1 MSENIRGVTFAEQT
15 VTPAD
20 DAIVR
25 RAILS
30 DGILSGCNITYSGS
44 TLTMAAGYMIVCGRI
59 FQITA
64 AQNWAVVDATSGV
77 ARLVLTIDLT
87 KTATESAFDQIGF
100 SIEYASAEDGF
111 VNLTQDD
118 INIAG
123 VRYQVAVAVVSLGAG
138 GITGIVSKL
147 EKAEGG
153 GGLNFKVVA
162 DLTQP
167 GSATENTIW
176 VMAEK
181 IGAYYF
187 SATQPENM
195 QEWDVWFPIGT
206 SSTVSF
212 NALKKNTLEVY
223 PLSAKQIVGGVLT
236 DVTAKSYQN
245 RAWMDWWNGQ
255 LFDAGNQFEF
265 ITGGWESVA
274 LTYSGGN
281 GGLALTVSDISGG
294 IRLTQTSGG
303 KGGIYKTKKKV
314 SLKDKS
320 FVYFTGEIYKN
331 SAYVNKIGLT
341 ILSEIGSTIEANSVA
356 AYDAPVG
363 TTSYKDQAIIDV
375 KALTG
380 EYYIAFYINSTDDK
394 YIDLKQLRIE

>member
-1 MSENIRGVTFAEQT
+1 MSENIRGITFAEQT

-44 TLTMAAGYMIVCGRI
+44 TLTMAAGYVIACGRI

-87 KTATESAFDQIGF
+87 KTATETAFDQISF
-100 SIEYASAEDGF
+100 DIEYASAENGF

-138 GITGIVSKL
+138 GITGIISKL

-162 DLTQP
+162 GLTQP

-176 VMAEK
+176 VMAESLTGWAFSADEPEEMSEGEVWISLGVSSPVAFNALRK
-181 IGAYYF
+181 NELRVYPISASQYLRGVLVSTPAKIFTNGAWQDMIDFNIFDAGEWNGDVVENKGYSSQYSTGTTINISLGDFNGAHVYLGVKKDLSPYKTLNGIFDSVVVNANNAVFGVFVTESVEVNAAALRNGDGTVALANGSDKGTYRLDISELSGDHYVWIGAY
-187 SATQPENM
+187 
-195 QEWDVWFPIGT
+195 
-206 SSTVSF
+206 
-212 NALKKNTLEVY
+212 
-223 PLSAKQIVGGVLT
+223 
-236 DVTAKSYQN
+236 
-245 RAWMDWWNGQ
+245 
-255 LFDAGNQFEF
+255 
-265 ITGGWESVA
+265 
-274 LTYSGGN
+274 
-281 GGLALTVSDISGG
+281 
-294 IRLTQTSGG
+294 
-303 KGGIYKTKKKV
+303 
-314 SLKDKS
+314 
-320 FVYFTGEIYKN
+320 
-331 SAYVNKIGLT
+331 NKIGYT
-341 ILSEIGSTIEANSVA
+341 MSCEISR
-356 AYDAPVG
+356 
-363 TTSYKDQAIIDV
+363 
-375 KALTG
+375 
-380 EYYIAFYINSTDDK
+380 FYF
-394 YIDLKQLRIE
+394 E